1 MSRLNGIAEM
11 LDLMDCHLAAED
23 WDGLAA
29 VAAPTPPVDQATPE
43 DLAAAL
49 AGVEA
54 MQAKVAAR
62 MAATMAELESSSAFH
77 AAARTYLATG

>member
-1 MSRLNGIAEM
+1 M
-11 LDLMDCHLAAED
+11 LDLMDGYLAAED

-29 VAAPTPPVDQATPE
+29 VTAPPPIAQATPE
-43 DLAAAL
+43 DLAMAL

-62 MAATMAELESSSAFH
+62 MAATLAELENSSAFQR
-77 AAARTYLATG
+77 AARTYLATG